1 MSSRTP
7 TLVSTAD
14 QFEHSLLT
22 AWLDS
27 PDVGLR
33 AIDYSV
39 MVVMLYQAACAT
51 CGVLGTEVLRCNCR
65 FLQGNGPHQQ
75 DLAAIRIAINNQTN
89 GYAKLQNFRK
99 AGCLFS
105 NKLLIPPVKDASGM
119 VTYFVGIHPLEASQ
133 VSQVSH

>member
-7 TLVSTAD
+7 TLVSTAP
-14 QFEHSLLT
+14 QFEHSPLA

-27 PDVGLR
+27 PVVGLR
-33 AIDYSV
+33 AIDDSV
-39 MVVMLYQAACAT
+39 MVVMLYQAACSM
-51 CGVLGTEVLRCNCR
+51 CGAVGTEVLRCNCR

-89 GYAKLQNFRK
+89 GYSKLQNFRK

-105 NKLLIPPVKDASGM
+105 NKLLIPPVKDANGV
-119 VTYFVGIHPLEASQ
+119 VTHFVGIHPAEASH
-133 VSQVSH
+133 VSH